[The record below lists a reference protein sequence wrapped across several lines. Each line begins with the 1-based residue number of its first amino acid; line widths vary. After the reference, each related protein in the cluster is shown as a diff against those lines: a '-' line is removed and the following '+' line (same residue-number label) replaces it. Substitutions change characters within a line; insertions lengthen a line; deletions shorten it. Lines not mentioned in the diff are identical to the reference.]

1 MSQNNYAP
9 PQQPNN
15 QNFNYPSPQESP
27 KNEDFMDSQKFNKNQ
42 VQKRDSAMEEQS
54 EFKTKNQ
61 LPSPQEAKHQ
71 DIDKIIGQY
80 IKKEDLNY
88 DATKYYIQSI
98 IGKDNDY
105 NPKWSQGQQ

>member
-1 MSQNNYAP
+1 MNSL
-9 PQQPNN
+9 
-15 QNFNYPSPQESP
+15 
-27 KNEDFMDSQKFNKNQ
+27 DFLNKDP
-42 VQKRDSAMEEQS
+42 VKKRDSAMDQQS

-61 LPSPQEAKHQ
+61 LPSPKEGNHQ

-88 DATKYYIQSI
+88 DATKYYINSI

-105 NPKWSQGQQ
+105 DPKWSQGQH